1 MTAFFKQKATG
12 NFFISG
18 NKGCGVKSKGIL
30 YLSDKLFNKSLTVTS
45 PSLINKSKILAP
57 VFLAC
62 LALFS
67 KLSDSIKPNSRTS
80 DPSSSFRVCI

>member
-1 MTAFFKQKATG
+1 MTALLKQNVIG
-12 NFFISG
+12 NFLISG
-18 NKGCGVKSKGIL
+18 NKGWGFNSKGML

-57 VFLAC
+57 VFFAC

-67 KLSDSIKPNSRTS
+67 KLSALINPNS
-80 DPSSSFRVCI
+80 